1 VISFFR
7 VSGVPQKGKARTP
20 LTRKKE
26 ITRTKSSHKTRS
38 LTRSPTRS
46 LTRSPTRSL
55 TLTLALTLALALA
68 LSTGTGTNPLVDR
81 WAQREAVDDLGFAL
95 EQLVQPL
102 LHAVRRE
109 VLAGQ
114 ADEYAVVSG
123 FGPRDL
129 GVEGF

>member
-1 VISFFR
+1 MSFFR
-7 VSGVPQKGKARTP
+7 VSGVPQKGEARTP
-20 LTRKKE
+20 LTRKKD

-46 LTRSPTRSL
+46 LTLTRSPTRSL
-55 TLTLALTLALALA
+55 TLALTLALA